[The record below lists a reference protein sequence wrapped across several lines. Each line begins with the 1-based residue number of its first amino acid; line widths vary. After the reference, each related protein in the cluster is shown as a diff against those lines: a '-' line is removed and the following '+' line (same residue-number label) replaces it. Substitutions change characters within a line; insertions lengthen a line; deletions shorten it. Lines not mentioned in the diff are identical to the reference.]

1 MISTTLTALPH
12 TSLCHTRRSATH
24 ATLPIT
30 PLCHKHR
37 SATQTPQEVI
47 LVILKP
53 FPNQPDIAKSATHTS
68 GEIRVPTTQN
78 SRPRFDR
85 LPSFLLTENTP
96 TPSPLRTSTPSASSI
111 LTNNVLH
118 PNSPKPLL
126 PHLRLQAHR
135 QERCAP
141 QPPANLA
148 GISLHGV
155 SASFH
160 RSRRQEQDLP
170 AQTHFGNSLN
180 LQPRLFHN
188 GDPAD
193 SAKTLSPKHPRT
205 HH

>member
-12 TSLCHTRRSATH
+12 TSLCHTRH
-24 ATLPIT
+24 AANHTALPQT
-30 PLCHKHR
+30 PLRHSNATR
-37 SATQTPQEVI
+37 SNSRDPKAI
-47 LVILKP
+47 S
-53 FPNQPDIAKSATHTS
+53 NQPDIAKSATHTS

-111 LTNNVLH
+111 LANNVLH